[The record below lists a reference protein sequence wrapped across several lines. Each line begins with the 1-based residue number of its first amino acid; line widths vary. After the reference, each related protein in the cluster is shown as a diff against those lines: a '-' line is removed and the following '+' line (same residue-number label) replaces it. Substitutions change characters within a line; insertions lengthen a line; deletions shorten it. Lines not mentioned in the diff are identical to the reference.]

1 MLVREHSA
9 SVLWCEGTD
18 VLPFLNGLST
28 NLVIGPCTTVVL
40 TPQAKI
46 VDVVDVIC
54 LPNGVALV
62 GSAANR
68 TKLLDHLSQRMLG
81 QDVSLR
87 DVSALNQV
95 VLCDIE
101 PEPEPDVTVHKSFF
115 GWMRIAPLAKSL
127 EATWEDDDWNEHR
140 VKAML
145 PYHGHEIS
153 ARHHPLACGLESL
166 VHEQKG
172 CYTGQELM
180 ARMRSRG
187 RQGHQLVRVPGQPE
201 GATTIGRTHSLAI
214 ERDR

>member
-9 SVLWCEGTD
+9 SVLWCEGND

-46 VDVVDVIC
+46 VDVVDVVC

-62 GSAANR
+62 GSATNR
-68 TKLLDHLSQRMLG
+68 ARLLSHLSQRMLG
-81 QDVSLR
+81 QDVNLR

-95 VLCDIE
+95 LLCDV
-101 PEPEPDVTVHKSFF
+101 EPDAEPGVTVHKSFF

-127 EATWEDDDWNEHR
+127 DPNWGDDDWNEHR
-140 VKAML
+140 VKKML
-145 PYHGHEIS
+145 PYHGHEIT
-153 ARHHPLACGLESL
+153 AFAHHPACGLESL

-187 RQGHQLVRVPGQPE
+187 RQGHRLVRLPGQPE
-201 GATTIGRTHSLAI
+201 EATTIGRTHSLTI
-214 ERDR
+214 TRDG